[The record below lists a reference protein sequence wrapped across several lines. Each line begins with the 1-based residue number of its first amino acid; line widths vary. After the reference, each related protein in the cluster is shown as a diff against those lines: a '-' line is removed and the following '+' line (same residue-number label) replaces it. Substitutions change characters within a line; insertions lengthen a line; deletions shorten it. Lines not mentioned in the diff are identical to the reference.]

1 MEFFFWKMRVFLGK
15 IEFSPENQSS
25 KKKPGIKVILT
36 FVRELVLVY
45 ANFQAFVS
53 FFQFKGNDR

>member
-1 MEFFFWKMRVFLGK
+1 MRVFLGK